1 MKNKFNKV
9 FTILLY
15 GLLETGF
22 QVQNSNTQTMDSLL
36 FFKGVEEEAVLGLKE
51 LVVYFII

>member
-1 MKNKFNKV
+1 MKNKFDKV

-22 QVQNSNTQTMDSLL
+22 QVQNSNTQTMDSSLS
-36 FFKGVEEEAVLGLKE
+36 FKGVEEEAVLGLKE